1 MRSKPHGSAFLR
13 IKCSRLAGRPFPWL
27 VLTFLLLSSPMCAQA
42 QTLYAVDGAQG
53 NPSSLYILD
62 ATDGSV
68 VQTIGTI
75 GFDHVVAISFDPITG
90 ILFGHAN
97 HYCGQND
104 GALITIDPATAGG
117 TFVGCTGCTIPD
129 VSFDSAG
136 TLFGWAEQC
145 SSGLSDDDLV
155 TIDLA
160 TGALTLVGD
169 SGTNTEQTGL
179 AFDSAGSLFMKPS
192 SDLYSVNPA
201 TGATTFLTSL
211 SSFPNNMLAF
221 NASDVLYTGHR
232 FPTTLQTI
240 DISTGTVT
248 DLGTNGVTNLAG
260 LAFQPGPVLTK
271 QITSGPTTSCGDTLI
286 ASGDFDSLVAGD
298 LNGAQFRLGID
309 DFDEW
314 FRLSPWHLDVP
325 GPSGLAG
332 DQFLRHDCCGGS
344 DQKAFQVIDASAL
357 PAGTDLDLCFNYV
370 LDEGEVQIQ
379 GLFAAIVG
387 IKDDGIFLD
396 DPPGGVVENPDP
408 PRYEAFGGTGYDGY
422 GFSFV
427 NPDAVV
433 LATISLDPT
442 DGDWQPGSLTATL
455 DQEYDAIVVVLRA
468 NAYDDVPNPPPEPE
482 DQGLRGFDDVVL
494 SIPAINKVVQ
504 IKPGEPIHYDFTIT
518 YSGPTSDVVIVD
530 TLPAE
535 WVATLVQ
542 GEDVTPPLGCGDSEE
557 FAGNSVLLFRGGKSG
572 KNCHSATQVWWDGLS
587 GTLKIDA
594 ETRESPGKGH
604 KEAVFAPTSC
614 GALYLN
620 EGAAAYPAENGE
632 PLLYEEPLAVSNAL
646 CVAAV
651 ADLDGEE
658 GIVPDGTGDED
669 EDGFSDYD
677 EACHWGTDPCVYT
690 PDTDEDGVPDPNDN
704 CFDTPNPDQ
713 ADTDGDGSGDAC
725 DNCPDS
731 ANPDQSD
738 GDGDGIGDACDVCP
752 GGDDNVDTDGDGTAD
767 ACDPCPLDFN
777 DDSDGDGVCDSDDV
791 CPVGDDALDS
801 DGDGTPDACDPCPLD
816 LNDDSDG
823 DGVCDSDDVC
833 PQVAFGFLD
842 CFGSCD
848 SDLEDVGDEQCQES
862 LNCEEFNFDG
872 GDCEPVCVP
881 PGEYCSLGNPGACCS
896 QVCISSSGGID
907 GYCGGS

>member
-1 MRSKPHGSAFLR
+1 MTFDTCRPAFLR
-13 IKCSRLAGRPFPWL
+13 LGCNSLAGKSFSWL
-27 VLTFLLLSSPMCAQA
+27 ILTLLLLSTPVWVQA
-42 QTLYAVDGAQG
+42 QTLYAVDGAQD
-53 NPSSLYILD
+53 NASSLYILD

-68 VQTIGTI
+68 VQTIGAI
-75 GFDHVVAISFDPITG
+75 GFDHVVAISFDPTTG
-90 ILFGHAN
+90 TLYGHAN
-97 HYCGQND
+97 HYCAFQD
-104 GALITIDPATAGG
+104 GALITIDPATAVG

-136 TLFGWAEQC
+136 TLFGWAEAC
-145 SSGLSDDDLV
+145 DSGLAFDDLV
-155 TIDLA
+155 TIDLT
-160 TGALTLVGD
+160 TGALTKVGE
-169 SGTNTEQTGL
+169 SGTDTAQTGL
-179 AFDSAGSLFMKPS
+179 AFDSAGSLLMISESALF
-192 SDLYSVNPA
+192 SVNPA
-201 TGATTFLTSL
+201 TGAATSLTSL
-211 SSFPNNMLAF
+211 SLNVDNMLAF
-221 NASDVLYTGHR
+221 NASDVLYTGRR
-232 FPTTLQTI
+232 FPFTLRTI
-240 DISTGTVT
+240 DIPTGTVT
-248 DLGTNGVTNLAG
+248 DLGTNDVTYLSG

-271 QITSGPTTSCGDTLI
+271 EITSGPTTSCGDTLI

-314 FRLSPWHLDVP
+314 FRLSPWQLDVP
-325 GPSGLAG
+325 GTSGLAG
-332 DQFLRHDCCGGS
+332 DQFLRHDCCGGG
-344 DQKAFQVIDASAL
+344 DQKAFQVIDASTL

-370 LDEGEVQIQ
+370 FDEGDVQIQ

-396 DPPGGVVENPDP
+396 DPPGGAVENPDP

-442 DGDWQPGSLTATL
+442 NGDWLPGSLAATL

-468 NAYDDVPNPPPEPE
+468 DAYNNPPPDPA

-494 SIPAINKVVQ
+494 SIPAIHKAVQ
-504 IKPGEPIHYDFTIT
+504 IKPGDPIHYDFTIT
-518 YSGPTSDVVIVD
+518 YTGPTGDVVIVD

-542 GEDVTPPLGCGDSEE
+542 GEDVTPPLDCGDAEE
-557 FAGNSVLLFRGGKSG
+557 FAGDSVLLFRGGKRG

-632 PLLYEEPLAVSNAL
+632 PLLYAEPLAVSNAL

-651 ADLDGEE
+651 ADLDDEE

-704 CFDTPNPDQ
+704 CVDTHNPDQ
-713 ADTDGDGSGDAC
+713 ADTDEDGVGDAC
-725 DNCPDS
+725 DNCPNS
-731 ANPDQSD
+731 VNPDQSD
-738 GDGDGIGDACDVCP
+738 ADSDGVGDACDVCP

-767 ACDPCPLDFN
+767 YCDQCPMDN
-777 DDSDGDGVCDSDDV
+777 PDDTDGDGVCD
-791 CPVGDDALDS
+791 GD
-801 DGDGTPDACDPCPLD
+801 DPCPL
-816 LNDDSDG
+816 
-823 DGVCDSDDVC
+823 
-833 PQVAFGFLD
+833 VADGFLD
-842 CFGSCD
+842 CEGSCS
-848 SDLEDVGDEQCQES
+848 SDFEDIGDGQCQES
-862 LNCEEFNFDG
+862 LNCEEFQFDG
-872 GDCEPVCVP
+872 GDC
-881 PGEYCSLGNPGACCS
+881 
-896 QVCISSSGGID
+896 D
-907 GYCGGS
+907 D